1 MLNDKMQAVIL
12 AAGKSTRTY
21 PLTLTRPKP
30 LLKVG
35 KKTLLEHNLE
45 QLDGLVDELILVVGY
60 KKDMLINF
68 VDKIRNRYKFKISFV
83 EQKGQ
88 LGTGHAL
95 LQVKDI
101 VKGRFLLMMGDD
113 IYSRGDIENCMK
125 HDFCILARKVKDPSN
140 FGILEVI
147 GKNVKNIIEKPQ
159 LRFSDLANCA
169 LYVMDKKI
177 FDMVEKLKKS
187 KRKEYEITSAIK
199 LLAQKIDIPYVL
211 AKEWIPVGYPWDL
224 FNVKKVFG
232 IKGNAV
238 GGGCKVD
245 GDVKDCIIMDRTII
259 EKGSY
264 IENSIIGEAV
274 YFNGIA
280 KAADNV
286 VSVVRKL
293 PRDAG
298 RLGAVIGDGV
308 KAEEVNI
315 KPGCKIWPGNKVKG
329 EIMGDVR

>member
-1 MLNDKMQAVIL
+1 MQAVIL

-30 LLKVG
+30 LIKVG

-45 QLDGLVDELILVVGY
+45 QLDGLFDEVILVVGY
-60 KKDMLINF
+60 RKDMLINF
-68 VDKIRNRYKFKISFV
+68 VDKIKNRYKFKVTFV
-83 EQKGQ
+83 EQKEQ

-95 LQVKDI
+95 LQAKNA

-113 IYSRGDIENCMK
+113 LYFKVDIGNCMK
-125 HDFCILARKVKDPSN
+125 HDFCVLAKKVKDPSN

-159 LRFSDLANCA
+159 LRFSELANCA
-169 LYVMDKKI
+169 LYVMDKRI
-177 FDMVEKLKKS
+177 FDEIEALKKS
-187 KRKEYEITSAIK
+187 KRNEYELTGAIK

-211 AKEWIPVGYPWDL
+211 ADKWVPVGYPWDL
-224 FNVKKVFG
+224 FNVKEAWG
-232 IKGNAV
+232 IKGNAI
-238 GGGCKVD
+238 GENCKIM
-245 GDVKDCIIMDRTII
+245 GDVKNSIIMDKTII

-264 IENSIIGEAV
+264 AENSIIGEAV
-274 YFNGIA
+274 YFRGVA
-280 KAADNV
+280 KAADNA
-286 VSVVRKL
+286 VSVVKGL

-308 KAEEVNI
+308 KAEDVNI
-315 KPGCKIWPGNKVKG
+315 KPGCKIWPGSKIKG
-329 EIMGDVR
+329 EITEDVL

>member
-1 MLNDKMQAVIL
+1 MQAVVL

-45 QLDGLVDELILVVGY
+45 QLDGLIDELILVVGY
-60 KKDMLINF
+60 KKDMIINF
-68 VDKIRNRYKFKISFV
+68 VDKIKSKYKFKISFV
-83 EQKGQ
+83 EQKEQ

-95 LQVKDI
+95 LQVKDA

-113 IYSRGDIENCMK
+113 LYSRKDIENCMK
-125 HDFCILARKVKDPSN
+125 HDFCILAKKVKDPSS

-147 GKNVKNIIEKPQ
+147 GKKVKNIIEKPQ

-169 LYVMDKKI
+169 LYVTDERI
-177 FDMVEKLKKS
+177 FDVVEKLKKS
-187 KRKEYEITSAIK
+187 KRKEYEITSAIN

-224 FNVKKVFG
+224 FNVKKIFG
-232 IKGNAV
+232 IKGNAI
-238 GGGCKVD
+238 GDNCKIY
-245 GDVKDCIIMDRTII
+245 GDVNNSIIMDKTII

-286 VSVVRKL
+286 VSIVNGL

-298 RLGAVIGDGV
+298 RFGAVIGDGV

-315 KPGCKIWPGNKVKG
+315 KPGCKIWPGSRIKG
-329 EIMGDVR
+329 EVVEDIR